1 MLLISL
7 LMTACRSGRDKDG
20 YMSVEEAMKALAVP
34 AAAAEYVPVMQSQDE
49 FPRAFQPPYRPV
61 EPVKLFDNLYFAGT
75 NAVGSFI
82 IDSGEGL
89 IMMDTGCGEE
99 DASMIADG
107 FKKLGLDLSHVK
119 LIFISHEHFD
129 HYGGVTYLKKNFC
142 PDAKVAM
149 SLTGWNML
157 QTVPSEWAY
166 VGTRPESIDIFL
178 TDGMKIKYGDARI
191 QIVATPGHSPG
202 CLSFIF
208 RVTDNGEEHMAGI
221 MGGMGV
227 WPTQVET
234 RLYKSSLEYFKAVS
248 EAAGCDVGL
257 FFHSLDRHF
266 AAIRDRKPDE
276 PNPLVIGREDFDKVY
291 LQQYRNRCMQVL
303 NSDNM
308 VPYPVI

>member
-1 MLLISL
+1 
-7 LMTACRSGRDKDG
+7 
-20 YMSVEEAMKALAVP
+20 
-34 AAAAEYVPVMQSQDE
+34 
-49 FPRAFQPPYRPV
+49 
-61 EPVKLFDNLYFAGT
+61 
-75 NAVGSFI
+75 
-82 IDSGEGL
+82 
-89 IMMDTGCGEE
+89 
-99 DASMIADG
+99 
-107 FKKLGLDLSHVK
+107 
-119 LIFISHEHFD
+119 
-129 HYGGVTYLKKNFC
+129 
-142 PDAKVAM
+142 
-149 SLTGWNML
+149 
-157 QTVPSEWAY
+157 
-166 VGTRPESIDIFL
+166 
-178 TDGMKIKYGDARI
+178 
-191 QIVATPGHSPG
+191 
-202 CLSFIF
+202 
-208 RVTDNGEEHMAGI
+208 MAGI